1 MDLELAGKTV
11 IVTGGS
17 GAIGRGLVL
26 AFLREGANVASADVD
41 PGGHVEAAARQ
52 QRLPGKLLTVLTDV
66 TQRASVERM
75 VEAARASFGPV
86 DVLVNNAGGGSAHAY
101 EFEDLGDEQRAWE
114 IALNV
119 DGVIHCTQ
127 AVVRDMIARRSGSIV
142 NIASAA
148 AVSGHAG
155 GGAVHYAGAKGF
167 VLSWGRALAWQ
178 LGKHQIRVNTICP
191 GWIVPHGAA
200 DVPGATSFW
209 NRLGGPLGLAPEE
222 VQAAMD
228 DGRLHGAAQ
237 PIARLGRPED
247 VAHAALFFASP
258 RSDFL
263 TGQLL
268 NVGGG
273 GVMP

>member
-11 IVTGGS
+11 VVTGGS
-17 GAIGRGLVL
+17 GAIGGGLVL
-26 AFLREGANVASADVD
+26 AFLREGANVASADLD
-41 PGGHVEAAARQ
+41 PGAHLVTAAREQ
-52 QRLPGKLLTVLTDV
+52 ELPGRLLPIVSDV
-66 TQRASVERM
+66 TRRASVERLIET
-75 VEAARASFGPV
+75 VRDTFGPV
-86 DVLVNNAGGGSAHAY
+86 DVLINNAGGGSSYGY
-101 EFEDLGDEQRAWE
+101 EFEDLGAEQRAWE
-114 IALNV
+114 LALNV

-127 AVVRDMIARRSGSIV
+127 AVIRDMIARRSGSIV

-148 AVSGHAG
+148 AVSGQAG
-155 GGAVHYAGAKGF
+155 GNAVHYAGTKGF

-178 LGKHQIRVNTICP
+178 LGKHHIRVNTICP
-191 GWIVPHGAA
+191 GWIVPHAAA

-222 VQAAMD
+222 VPEAMA
-228 DGRLHGAAQ
+228 DGRLWGAPQ
-237 PIARLGRPED
+237 PLARLGRPED
-247 VAHAALFFASP
+247 IANAALFFASAK
-258 RSDFL
+258 SGFL